1 VIVSK
6 RTPARRIFAIVL
18 DTGDGVWEGSPMAG
32 TSKQTTETKGAVR
45 TGRDVVHYITAME
58 RMLSKHAAKRA
69 RVIGLPR

>member
-1 VIVSK
+1 
-6 RTPARRIFAIVL
+6 
-18 DTGDGVWEGSPMAG
+18 MAG